1 MDKIVKNNKDNIPK
15 LGKQRTKQSYK
26 SLESVLSSKH
36 EKANDFIKR
45 VKLSF

>member
-1 MDKIVKNNKDNIPK
+1 MDSIVKSNKSNVNK
-15 LGKQRTKQSYK
+15 MTKQPSQ

-36 EKANDFIKR
+36 KKANEFIKR